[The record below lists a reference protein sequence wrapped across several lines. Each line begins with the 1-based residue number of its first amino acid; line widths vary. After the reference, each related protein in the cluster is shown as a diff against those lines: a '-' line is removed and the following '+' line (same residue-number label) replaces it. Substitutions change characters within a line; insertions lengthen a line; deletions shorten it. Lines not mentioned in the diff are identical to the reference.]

1 MDYRTEKDSLGE
13 RQIPA
18 DAYYGIQTFRAL
30 ENFPIS
36 GIRPKK
42 AYVEA
47 TVHIKKAAAV
57 VNRDLGLLDA
67 PKADAIGRTCDE
79 ILSGKFRDSF
89 VVDVYQA
96 GAGTSHNMN
105 CNEVIANRA
114 IELLGGKRGDYT
126 LLSPN
131 DHVNMA
137 QSTNDV
143 CPTAIRIGAL
153 MEAKSSAG

>member
-1 MDYRTEKDSLGE
+1 MEYRTEKDSLGE

-36 GIRPKK
+36 GIKPKK
-42 AYVEA
+42 SYVDA

-57 VNRDLGLLDA
+57 VNRDLGLLETA
-67 PKADAIGRTCDE
+67 KAEAIIRAAEE

-105 CNEVIANRA
+105 TNEVIANRA
-114 IELLGGKRGDYT
+114 IEILGGERGDYSV
-126 LLSPN
+126 LSPN

-143 CPTAIRIGAL
+143 
-153 MEAKSSAG
+153 